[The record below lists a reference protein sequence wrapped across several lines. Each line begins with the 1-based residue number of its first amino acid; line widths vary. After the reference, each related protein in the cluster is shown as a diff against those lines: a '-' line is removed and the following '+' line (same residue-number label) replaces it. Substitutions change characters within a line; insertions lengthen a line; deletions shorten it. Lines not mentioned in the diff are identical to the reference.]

1 MDFGLKLKEKRLDL
15 RLSQEQLADSLG
27 VTRQTIAN
35 WEKGKTYPDIGSV
48 IKLSDLYDISLDEL
62 LKGDAGM
69 KKHVEDTASF
79 TDKLWNSLFV
89 VAILLLPS
97 SLLLTHWEWNNA
109 GSVIKLLSMVLF
121 LMILVFRWKI
131 SGGTASELWIGLF
144 FWSLFFLTDV
154 LYLFAPPNTLVNG
167 FTFEYILLG
176 IILLYSYGTC
186 FKTKLAFLL
195 TVTIYFGTPI
205 FVAASTHLPAILE
218 NGLTQQQNIFGK
230 HYRVEEIIYQGEN
243 AEIPSKITLGSDG
256 KTLVIDQ
263 VTVGQFTRMESEK
276 GDSWQTWEMIPS
288 IDPIGRVTLSSLK
301 PSGSAITLEYRIDLS
316 TPESSKQSTL
326 WSVKLSPARKINF
339 SIKRDNGDETWSL
352 DWYST
357 KLISK
362 NPELWRSELHSCSAI
377 DNKASGIISVDDD
390 KVAELAVL
398 EEYHCDDK
406 VETYEYILTR
416 DKRGVFPLP
425 EDLVKRY
432 EQGEQYAIYQIQC
445 EDGVYFM
452 QISYSN

>member
-15 RLSQEQLADSLG
+15 CLSQEQLADSLG
-27 VTRQTIAN
+27 VPRQTIAN

-186 FKTKLAFLL
+186 FKTKLAFCLL
-195 TVTIYFGTPI
+195 
-205 FVAASTHLPAILE
+205 L
-218 NGLTQQQNIFGK
+218 
-230 HYRVEEIIYQGEN
+230 
-243 AEIPSKITLGSDG
+243 
-256 KTLVIDQ
+256 
-263 VTVGQFTRMESEK
+263 
-276 GDSWQTWEMIPS
+276 
-288 IDPIGRVTLSSLK
+288 
-301 PSGSAITLEYRIDLS
+301 
-316 TPESSKQSTL
+316 QSTL
-326 WSVKLSPARKINF
+326 
-339 SIKRDNGDETWSL
+339 EHQ
-352 DWYST
+352 Y
-357 KLISK
+357 
-362 NPELWRSELHSCSAI
+362 LWQHRHIFL
-377 DNKASGIISVDDD
+377 
-390 KVAELAVL
+390 
-398 EEYHCDDK
+398 
-406 VETYEYILTR
+406 
-416 DKRGVFPLP
+416 
-425 EDLVKRY
+425 
-432 EQGEQYAIYQIQC
+432 QYWKM
-445 EDGVYFM
+445 D
-452 QISYSN
+452 